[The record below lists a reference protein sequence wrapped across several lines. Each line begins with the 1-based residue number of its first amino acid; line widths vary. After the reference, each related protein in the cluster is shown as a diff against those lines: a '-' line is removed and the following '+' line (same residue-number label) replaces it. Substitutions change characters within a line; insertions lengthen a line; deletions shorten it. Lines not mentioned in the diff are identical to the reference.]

1 MPKLLLVKQLFQ
13 KRPFVKF
20 AALGLVAFGLMSLTL
35 AASTSAG
42 LFRTKVEKPAPDATR
57 RVGPPDQ
64 SQSKGSP
71 RVKSGY
77 LRRATLQPRLR
88 DALGVMGRRLE
99 DESKERVMLN
109 GTLRIGGQGQP
120 LFVQVIRELADKIQV
135 ERRGDVKRSSLNF
148 NGQRTAKVGEVSGV
162 ADESLLETLV
172 NDSAEHF
179 FSGQAQGLA
188 TRFLG
193 FRFRLDDGTDENYS
207 GPFYDVYQVDDQVRV
222 NGDLQQRTKLYHF
235 NSDTRLLE
243 RVRYQ
248 IERGGV
254 PVDIEVVLGDWQ
266 MVQGEM
272 VPRQITRVEA
282 GVTAFTLHVES
293 IGIGPHAEDGLFSST
308 DKK

>member
-1 MPKLLLVKQLFQ
+1 MPKLLLIRRLFQ
-13 KRPFVKF
+13 TRPFVKF
-20 AALGLVAFGLMSLTL
+20 ATLSLVAFGVMSLTL
-35 AASTSAG
+35 AASTSKG
-42 LFRTKVEKPAPDATR
+42 LFKTRVEKPAPSATR
-57 RVGPPDQ
+57 RVGPPNQ
-64 SQSKGSP
+64 SQSQRLKT
-71 RVKSGY
+71 GY
-77 LRRATLQPRLR
+77 VRRATLQPRLR
-88 DALGVMGRRLE
+88 DALGVMGHRLE
-99 DESKERVMLN
+99 DSGKERVMLN
-109 GTLRIGGQGQP
+109 GTLRVGGQGQP

-179 FSGQAQGLA
+179 FAGQSQGLA

-207 GPFYDVYQVDDQVRV
+207 GPFYDVYQVEDQVKVSGELRQRV
-222 NGDLQQRTKLYHF
+222 KLYHF

-243 RVRYQ
+243 RVRYK
-248 IERGGV
+248 IERDGA

-282 GVTAFTLHVES
+282 GATAFTLRVES
-293 IGIGPHAEDGLFSST
+293 ISIGPRAEDGLFSS

>member
-1 MPKLLLVKQLFQ
+1 MPKLRQLFQ

-20 AALGLVAFGLMSLTL
+20 ATLGLIAFGLMSLTL
-35 AASTSAG
+35 AASKSER
-42 LFRTKVEKPAPDATR
+42 LLRTKVEKPAPSTTR

-64 SQSKGSP
+64 SQSKASRP
-71 RVKSGY
+71 VKSGY
-77 LRRATLQPRLR
+77 VRRAALQPRLR
-88 DALGVMGRRLE
+88 DALGVMGQRLE
-99 DESKERVMLN
+99 DEGKERVMLN
-109 GTLRIGGQGQP
+109 GTLRVGGQGQP

-148 NGQRTAKVGEVSGV
+148 NGQRTAKVGEVSGIP
-162 ADESLLETLV
+162 DESLLETLV

-179 FSGQAQGLA
+179 FAGQAQGLA

-193 FRFRLDDGTDENYS
+193 FRFRLDDGTDENYT
-207 GPFYDVYQVDDQVRV
+207 GPFYDVYQVDDQVRIG
-222 NGDLQQRTKLYHF
+222 GDLQQRSKLYHF

-254 PVDIEVVLGDWQ
+254 PIDIEVVLGDWQ

-282 GVTAFTLHVES
+282 GVTAFTLNVES